1 MLYRLLTS
9 DVPDILAYA
18 SAFVT
23 ALWLFIDHQ
32 YATVLPRFIAVWS
45 PDNGIIFSAF
55 TGTLLICKYICLE
68 GNEQTVQQLSEET
81 SRMEGVVKAHELT
94 AVAINKKI
102 AARDIEI
109 STLQNRI
116 VELDEHSPK
125 AELSELRK
133 KIRSTEDDTKAAL
146 TVLVKNLQSRLH
158 FLKDVHDPQLLFAC
172 DVLCQELDLVE
183 NELKRGERSYYE
195 LCLKI
200 VDIDDNLGELK
211 DIDFAASFDKS
222 PKQNGVAETWLNF
235 IKLNDSTDPAAI
247 ERAFKFFK
255 FAFHPDRFTSESLKV
270 EASRYFQHSINA
282 HNTIKRKEQAA
293 P

>member
-23 ALWLFIDHQ
+23 ALWLFVDHQ

-68 GNEQTVQQLSEET
+68 GNQQTINRLSEET
-81 SRMEGVVKAHELT
+81 SRQEGIIKAHELT

-102 AARDIEI
+102 AARESEI

-116 VELDEHSPK
+116 VEMEAHSPK
-125 AELSELRK
+125 AELSEQRK
-133 KIRSTEDDTKAAL
+133 KMRSSEEDMKAAL
-146 TVLVKNLQSRLH
+146 TVLIKNLQSRLH

-172 DVLCQELDLVE
+172 DVLRQELDLVE

-211 DIDFAASFDKS
+211 DIDLAASFDQS
-222 PKQNGVAETWLNF
+222 PKQHCVAETWLNF
-235 IKLNDSTDPAAI
+235 IKLNDSTDPAAV